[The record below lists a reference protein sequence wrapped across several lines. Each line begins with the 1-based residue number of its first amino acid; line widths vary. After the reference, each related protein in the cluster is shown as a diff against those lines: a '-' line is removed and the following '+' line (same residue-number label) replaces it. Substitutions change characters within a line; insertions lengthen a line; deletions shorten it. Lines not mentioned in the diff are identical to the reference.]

1 MRPCCVALGQGIP
14 SAWLFTMPV
23 HLVPYINIFAGFEPR
38 LADDTSY
45 EADTLP
51 TKPPMTSQ
59 CVRPSMVR
67 HLNCKNYSRHL
78 LIKGQFWPLIEWYL
92 NCRLNCL
99 LFKKIIQ
106 ITLKLLAIWWLDA
119 LIPFRYRTSLFFRS
133 LIGSGLRIFIIW
145 VPAWK
150 SSRYY
155 EHNSFQ
161 LAGRTLCN

>member
-1 MRPCCVALGQGIP
+1 MPALDAALLCSFRSGY
-14 SAWLFTMPV
+14 SLAKWFTMPV

-45 EADTLP
+45 EADALP
-51 TKPPMTSQ
+51 TKPPGLVQ
-59 CVRPSMVR
+59 CLR
-67 HLNCKNYSRHL
+67 HLNCKKYNRHL

-92 NCRLNCL
+92 NCGINCL

-106 ITLKLLAIWWLDA
+106 IPLELFAIRWLDA